1 MNAARRKT
9 IRGIIERLE
18 AIKDN
23 IEAAT
28 DAIGAVAEEEQEAFD
43 NMPEGA
49 QSSDRGQQIE
59 KNAEA
64 LRDMADDIIFLD
76 CIDID
81 SIITALEEVIG

>member
-9 IRGIIERLE
+9 IRGIIEQLE
-18 AIKDN
+18 AIKDD
-23 IEAAT
+23 IEAAK

-43 NMPEGA
+43 NMPAGA

-59 KNAEA
+59 ENAEA
-64 LRDMADDIIFLD
+64 LQGMADDMD